1 MSHLITPFENRLKMH
16 STSKTIWS
24 SYLKKSYYYLV
35 FVDFMLFF
43 KIKYFLKNNIKFT
56 SLSYNFCNFKLIR
69 TLIVIIFFYI
79 FIIVFL
85 LIIF

>member
-43 KIKYFLKNNIKFT
+43 KIKYF
-56 SLSYNFCNFKLIR
+56 
-69 TLIVIIFFYI
+69 
-79 FIIVFL
+79 
-85 LIIF
+85 